1 VGIKSSVIGRV
12 INHAVEKFVKIT
24 SETWQGFTQNAQLY
38 NSSGEDSIP
47 CKEDQILLIKIDGT
61 GKYAAIGVL
70 VSSQK
75 AKAGEKIFFARDAD
89 AKIVSMISMLNDGSI
104 KAVSDGDFSV
114 ETKKGFSV
122 SGKED
127 GSIKSDKNITSE
139 ATKKNI
145 VKGADVEINGNTKL
159 TGGDIECNG
168 TASPTGTGCWCA
180 KPFCTWDGTPH
191 IGNKA
196 SGA

>member
-1 VGIKSSVIGRV
+1 M
-12 INHAVEKFVKIT
+12 
-24 SETWQGFTQNAQLY
+24 GFTQKARLY
-38 NSSGEDSIP
+38 NSSGEDSVP

-75 AKAGEKIFFARDAD
+75 AKSGEKIFFARDVD

-104 KAVSDGDFSV
+104 KSVSDGDFSV
-114 ETKKGFSV
+114 ATKKGFSV
-122 SGKED
+122 SGDGD

-139 ATKKNI
+139 ATEKNT

-159 TGGDIECNG
+159 TGGSVECNG
-168 TASPTGTGCWCA
+168 AASPTGTGCWCA
-180 KPFCTWDGTPH
+180 KPFCTWDGSPH
-191 IGNKA
+191 TGNKA
-196 SGA
+196 DGA